1 MGKIHGIPITLIDK
15 QVVSVDPFGS
25 PVVKD
30 VEILVDNVL
39 VAPATTEDVTNQMSL
54 TGKKISYTLG
64 IPKGDAHDWEN
75 KEVRFFGKRWRTVG
89 IPLEGIESMMPLEW
103 NKKVMVERYE

>member
-1 MGKIHGIPITLIDK
+1 MGKIHGIPIILIDK
-15 QVVSVDPFGS
+15 QVVSTDPFGS

-39 VAPATTEDVTNQMSL
+39 VAPATTEDVTNQLSL
-54 TGKKISYTLG
+54 TGKKAVYTLA
-64 IPKGDAHDWEN
+64 IPKGDLHDWEN

-89 IPLEGIESMMPLEW
+89 IPLEGIEDLIPLEW

>member
-1 MGKIHGIPITLIDK
+1 MHGIPIILIDK
-15 QVVSVDPFGS
+15 QVVSTDPFGS

-39 VAPATTEDVTNQMSL
+39 VAPATTEDVTNQLSL
-54 TGKKISYTLG
+54 TGKKAVYTLA
-64 IPKGDAHDWEN
+64 IPKGDLHDWEN

-89 IPLEGIESMMPLEW
+89 IPLEGIEDLIPLEW